1 LNEVPVLQTET
12 PRPPISDELLSP
24 LRQSS
29 AGVGLAGNW
38 APMHRTEQGPTALTL
53 PTSSGQPARTS
64 RFVSNVMWGLLGVG
78 VNLFI
83 GLFLSPL
90 IVRGLGIEQY
100 GVWVLLFS
108 TADYLRIFDFGFR
121 SAVVNACARLR
132 MRGDWEGINQTLT
145 TAFAYFF
152 AVGAACWLL
161 AVVFR
166 DPVVSAFN
174 IAEPL
179 RPTAGVLVAIIAGT
193 IGLRL
198 MLAPVTA
205 ALEAFERFDL
215 INRAYIAGLVLRAVG
230 CVTVLMLGF
239 GLIELAWVVLF
250 VQVFETSWNIASL
263 RRVAPVLHPSIER
276 VRVESLKGMFRY
288 GRYSAL
294 MAAADLMSI
303 HGAITVLGAL
313 RGPAEVAVFALPFRL
328 LFYIAEVM
336 SKVSGVTASAT
347 AALDEAGDR
356 VRVWRL
362 AVETN
367 RHCFAFFMPVGIF
380 MLLYG
385 TPLLRVLISD
395 EVAAASGRLIPI
407 FLLMFVFAV
416 AGQYNSGGVLI
427 GQGKHSSYA
436 YLILTEVALTIV
448 GLLIFA
454 PTHGAAAAAW
464 VASVSFLLTRGLGL
478 GFVLC
483 YRNGFPFKD
492 YLFAIYG
499 RGLATAAL
507 VLPLGF
513 VLRHNV
519 WSGNNW
525 VELLLAAG
533 AIGGVYYGLA
543 YFIVL
548 GPDERA
554 AALHHV
560 LAPVQRLTPAAA
572 AVVSKET

>member
-1 LNEVPVLQTET
+1 MLNP
-12 PRPPISDELLSP
+12 
-24 LRQSS
+24 
-29 AGVGLAGNW
+29 
-38 APMHRTEQGPTALTL
+38 
-53 PTSSGQPARTS
+53 PTSSGHRERTS

-132 MRGDWEGINQTLT
+132 TRGDWEGINQTLT
-145 TAFAYFF
+145 TALAYFF
-152 AVGAACWLL
+152 AVGAGCWLL
-161 AVVFR
+161 AVLLR

-193 IGLRL
+193 ISLRL

-215 INRAYIAGLVLRAVG
+215 INRAYIAALVLRAVG
-230 CVTVLMLGF
+230 SVTILLLGY
-239 GLIELAWVVLF
+239 GLIELAWVVLL
-250 VQVFETSWNIASL
+250 VQVVETCWNVVSL
-263 RRVAPVLHPSIER
+263 RRIAPALHPRVER
-276 VRVESLKGMFRY
+276 VRMDSLKGMFRY

-303 HGAITVLGAL
+303 HGAITVLGAI
-313 RGPAEVAVFALPFRL
+313 RGPAEVAIFALPFRL

-356 VRVWRL
+356 ARVWRL

-395 EVAAASGRLIPI
+395 EVANQSGGLIPV

-436 YLILTEVALTIV
+436 YLILTEVALTTV

-454 PTHGAAAAAW
+454 PAHGAIAAAW
-464 VASVSFLLTRGLGL
+464 VVSTSFLVTRGFAL

-483 YRNGFPFKD
+483 HRNGFPFGQ
-492 YLFAIYG
+492 YLSAIYA
-499 RGLATAAL
+499 RGLAAAAI
-507 VLPLGF
+507 VLPFGF
-513 VLRHNV
+513 VLRNSL
-519 WSGNNW
+519 WPGADW
-525 VELLLAAG
+525 IELLLAAFS
-533 AIGGVYYGLA
+533 IGVVYYGVA
-543 YFIVL
+543 YFVVL
-548 GPDERA
+548 DRDERA
-554 AALHHV
+554 SMLHHLLSPIHRLV
-560 LAPVQRLTPAAA
+560 PSAPAE
-572 AVVSKET
+572 S